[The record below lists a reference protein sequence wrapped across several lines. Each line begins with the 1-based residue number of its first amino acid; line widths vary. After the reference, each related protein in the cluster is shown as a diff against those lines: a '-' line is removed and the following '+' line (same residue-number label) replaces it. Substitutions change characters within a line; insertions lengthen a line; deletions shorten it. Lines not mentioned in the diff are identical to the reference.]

1 MERCCRSL
9 RHLARRGSTTATFRP
24 GATATKAPTTRKA
37 AATRPADGAKLLC
50 TLCSAPNLRW
60 KCSSWVPCS
69 EDCSTGD
76 KAAPGMLVLTP
87 LVSGPSYLQSIAN
100 LSSVS
105 SCISVIEIKWV
116 PLLKSTEATTL
127 SSLSRSG
134 PIEKPFWLQP
144 TSTRPSIESSAMSS
158 ETSLKRYVPAFCTVN
173 LPLQMATK
181 GASFRTPSQHSDSW
195 GQSALGMVRTRSG
208 SRPCTASCQSSEKGS
223 MPK

>member
-9 RHLARRGSTTATFRP
+9 RHLARKGSTTATFRP
-24 GATATKAPTTRKA
+24 GAAATKALTTSKA
-37 AATRPADGAKLLC
+37 AAARPADGAKLLC
-50 TLCSAPNLRW
+50 TLCSATNLRW
-60 KCSSWVPCS
+60 KCSSWVPLS

-105 SCISVIEIKWV
+105 SCISVIEIECV
-116 PLLKSTEATTL
+116 PLLRSTEATL
-127 SSLSRSG
+127 SSLSMSG
-134 PIEKPFWLQP
+134 PTAKPFCLPP
-144 TSTRPSIESSAMSS
+144 TSTRASTESSAMSS

-181 GASFRTPSQHSDSW
+181 GASLRTPSQHSDSW

-208 SRPCTASCQSSEKGS
+208 SRPCTASCQSSQKGS